1 MNLRILAVG
10 ARMPDWVTQGFEEY
24 AKRLPREC
32 ALSLIEI
39 PLSRR
44 SKTQRRAGAVAQE
57 GRRMLNQIKDDDQVI
72 ALEVGGRSLTTE
84 ALAQQFGD
92 WLQDG
97 RDRAFLIGGPDG
109 LAPEC
114 LKRADWRWSL
124 SPLTLPH
131 GLARVVVAEV
141 LYRAWTV
148 LQGHPYH
155 RA

>member
-1 MNLRILAVG
+1 
-10 ARMPDWVTQGFEEY
+10 MPGWVAAGFAEY
-24 AKRLPREC
+24 AGRLPRES

-39 PLSRR
+39 PLARR
-44 SKTQRRAGAVAQE
+44 TKTLAPDTAVAAE
-57 GRRMLNQIKDDDQVI
+57 GERMLAKIRRDDFVV
-72 ALEVGGRSLTTE
+72 ALDVGGKAVSTE
-84 ALAQQFGD
+84 ALARRFGD

-109 LAPEC
+109 LASDC
-114 LKRADWRWSL
+114 LARADWRWSL

-131 GLARVVVAEV
+131 GLVRVVVAEA
-141 LYRAWTV
+141 LYRAWSL